1 MSGMWE
7 SILMTDEGR
16 DILPDETHS
25 KPSCDDCGEFQ
36 AKEWDED
43 KLEWICPFCF
53 PKDDE

>member
-1 MSGMWE
+1 
-7 SILMTDEGR
+7 MTDEGR

-36 AKEWDED
+36 AKEWNED
-43 KLEWICPFCF
+43 NLEWICPFCF